1 MKKKTLVSAVLA
13 ATIMGTTSV
22 SLAAENMFSDV
33 PLDHWAYDAIAKL
46 AEDGIIEGYGDT
58 GFGGDKAITRYE
70 MAQLVAKAQA
80 NQENA
85 RAVDK
90 AAIEKLQQEFDSE
103 LKGEVQNLRKDV
115 DDLKSRMGWYGDAR
129 IRYMGNKDM
138 AANDKA
144 GSSGERSRV
153 EQRLRL
159 GFWANPAK
167 NLTVDGRLKY
177 EDNAW
182 EKKGGWSTGNEAF
195 NSWDN
200 SYNNHGNMTL
210 DKLSLNWENA
220 GTKASIGRTEV
231 SLGQGLL
238 WWENPI
244 DGAYVKHQFGDK
256 VSAMIGVGDI
266 SATTWSES
274 NINAQFGEIA
284 VQTSPATKIAVANM
298 RTLTTAQTHET
309 KSGWEEVSTPSGGTV
324 WLPSGTTW
332 VEWNDSN
339 YSLNQYSI
347 SLNTQLAPKWN
358 LITEAV
364 TNNTGSV
371 DNANKHGLWTRLTYG
386 KQDWSKGGTWQVY
399 GEYFAL
405 GNTAVDSSG
414 WGHRLNIAG
423 GDGYGNH
430 GARGFGLGV
439 DYMLADNTNLAVSWY
454 KLKPYDEAAAGFS
467 KYNDVVLS
475 ALTYSF

>member
-1 MKKKTLVSAVLA
+1 
-13 ATIMGTTSV
+13 
-22 SLAAENMFSDV
+22 
-33 PLDHWAYDAIAKL
+33 
-46 AEDGIIEGYGDT
+46 
-58 GFGGDKAITRYE
+58 
-70 MAQLVAKAQA
+70 
-80 NQENA
+80 
-85 RAVDK
+85 
-90 AAIEKLQQEFDSE
+90 
-103 LKGEVQNLRKDV
+103 
-115 DDLKSRMGWYGDAR
+115 
-129 IRYMGNKDM
+129 
-138 AANDKA
+138 
-144 GSSGERSRV
+144 
-153 EQRLRL
+153 
-159 GFWANPAK
+159 
-167 NLTVDGRLKY
+167 
-177 EDNAW
+177 
-182 EKKGGWSTGNEAF
+182 
-195 NSWDN
+195 
-200 SYNNHGNMTL
+200 
-210 DKLSLNWENA
+210 
-220 GTKASIGRTEV
+220 
-231 SLGQGLL
+231 
-238 WWENPI
+238 
-244 DGAYVKHQFGDK
+244 
-256 VSAMIGVGDI
+256 
-266 SATTWSES
+266 
-274 NINAQFGEIA
+274 
-284 VQTSPATKIAVANM
+284 M
-298 RTLTTAQTHET
+298 RTLTTAQTHT
-309 KSGWEEVSTPSGGTV
+309 TGSGWVEVNTPTGTV
-324 WLPSGTTW
+324 WVPSGTTW
-332 VEWNDSN
+332 DEWNDSN